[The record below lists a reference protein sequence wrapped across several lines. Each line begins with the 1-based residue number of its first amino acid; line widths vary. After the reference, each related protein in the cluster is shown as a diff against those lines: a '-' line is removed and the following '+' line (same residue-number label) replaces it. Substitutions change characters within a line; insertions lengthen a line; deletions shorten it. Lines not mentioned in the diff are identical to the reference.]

1 MASSTQYTLKQ
12 SITLSGIGLHSG
24 KPANLT
30 LNPAES
36 DTGITFVRT
45 DMTDRDNI
53 IPARWDRVVDTRL
66 CTVLGNE
73 AGATV
78 ATIEHLMAA
87 LRGADIANAVIHI
100 DGPEIPAMDG
110 SAAEFL
116 AAIDRAG
123 IVDQGVPVQFI
134 ELTASITVQD
144 GDKMVT
150 LTPAPRASFSGAI
163 QYKNPV
169 IGTQDYAVELL
180 NGNFRH
186 DIAAARTF
194 GLYEEVE
201 AMRSAGLALGGS
213 LDNAIVVKND
223 GVMNPDGLRFEDEFI
238 RHKLLDAIGDLM
250 LAGHPIRAA
259 YRGEKMSHAMN
270 NALLRKLFA
279 TPESWHMV
287 KADYT

>member
-1 MASSTQYTLKQ
+1 MMPTQRTLQ
-12 SITLSGIGLHSG
+12 SAITLTGVGLHSG
-24 KPANLT
+24 NPVTLT
-30 LNPAES
+30 LRGADI
-36 DTGITFVRT
+36 DTGIIFIRT
-45 DMTDRDNI
+45 DITDRDPM
-53 IPARWDRVVDTRL
+53 IPAKWDHVVDTRL
-66 CTVLGNE
+66 CTVLGNA
-73 AGATV
+73 AGVTIS
-78 ATIEHLMAA
+78 TIEHVMAA
-87 LRGADIANAVIHI
+87 LRGADISNAILEI

-123 IVDQGVPVQFI
+123 ITDQGAPVQII
-134 ELTASITVQD
+134 ELTLEITVHD
-144 GDKMVT
+144 GDKSVT
-150 LTPAPRASFSGAI
+150 LTPASRTSFSGAI

-201 AMRSAGLALGGS
+201 AMQSAGLALGGS
-213 LDNAIVVKND
+213 LDNAIVVKNN
-223 GVMNPDGLRFEDEFI
+223 GIMNPDGLRFADEFI
-238 RHKLLDAIGDLM
+238 RHKLLDAIGDMM

-279 TPESWHMV
+279 TPDAWRMV
-287 KADYT
+287 QAA